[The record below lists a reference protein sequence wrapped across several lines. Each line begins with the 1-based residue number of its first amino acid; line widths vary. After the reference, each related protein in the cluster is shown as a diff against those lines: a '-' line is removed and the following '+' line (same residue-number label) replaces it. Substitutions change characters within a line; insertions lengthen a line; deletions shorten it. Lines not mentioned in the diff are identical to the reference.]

1 MATMTWPNTNSNT
14 YRLIH
19 LTRSSNIS
27 SSNNNDDDVNN
38 YVVRTTAVWQLCRM
52 SAVNTITYFCPGS
65 CASLTPEQPRDTG
78 EQLFGPADDE
88 EETDDFVFSVSE
100 QTGQQQ
106 QHASAKAKP
115 EPGTFYS
122 ISETCVA
129 GNFSNFLYTLI
140 ASRSCSQQISVRP
153 RTRHCDIDS
162 SVLLVPGVSR

>member
-1 MATMTWPNTNSNT
+1 
-14 YRLIH
+14 
-19 LTRSSNIS
+19 
-27 SSNNNDDDVNN
+27 
-38 YVVRTTAVWQLCRM
+38 M

-129 GNFSNFLYTLI
+129 GNFSNFLIYVN
-140 ASRSCSQQISVRP
+140 RQSQLLAANLCKTTYSAL
-153 RTRHCDIDS
+153 RH
-162 SVLLVPGVSR
+162 